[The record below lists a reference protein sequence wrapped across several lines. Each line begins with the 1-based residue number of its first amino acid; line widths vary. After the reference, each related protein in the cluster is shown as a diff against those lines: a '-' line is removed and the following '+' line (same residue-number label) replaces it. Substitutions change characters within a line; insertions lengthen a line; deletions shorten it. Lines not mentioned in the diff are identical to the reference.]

1 MKEQLVALLT
11 SKVGLDQQKAEQS
24 VDTIMDFFKANPQQL
39 SSLLEKFGAGGIAGK
54 VGGMFGK

>member
-24 VDTIMDFFKANPQQL
+24 VDAILDFFKSNPEHL
-39 SSLLEKFGAGGIAGK
+39 SSLLEKFGAGGVAGK
-54 VGGMFGK
+54 IGGLFS